1 MSRNAL
7 RASRRANVRA
17 SESET
22 QTLGLGALPDVL
34 GYALRRAQVA
44 VFGDVLRRLEPLEI
58 RPAQF
63 CVLTLI
69 DANPGVTQTQVCA
82 ALAIAKP
89 NFAPLIQKLERRGL
103 VRRKRVDGRSNG
115 MYLTP
120 LGRRVL
126 GKAWAGVRGNE
137 DLIATKL
144 SPKQR
149 TVLID
154 LLWRLADL

>member
-1 MSRNAL
+1 M
-7 RASRRANVRA
+7 RA

-22 QTLGLGALPDVL
+22 GDLDLSSLPDVV
-34 GYALRRAQVA
+34 GYALRRAELA
-44 VFGDVLRRLEPLEI
+44 VFGDVIRRLEPFDV

-63 CVLTLI
+63 SVLILV

-120 LGRRVL
+120 LGREILR
-126 GKAWAGVRGNE
+126 KAWAGIRENE
-137 DLIATKL
+137 NLIATKL
-144 SPKQR
+144 SPKER
-149 TVLID
+149 TVLVD

>member
-1 MSRNAL
+1 
-7 RASRRANVRA
+7 VRA

-22 QTLGLGALPDVL
+22 GDLDLSSLPDVV
-34 GYALRRAQVA
+34 GYALRRAELA
-44 VFGDVLRRLEPLEI
+44 VFGDVIRRLEPFDV

-63 CVLTLI
+63 SVLILV

-120 LGRRVL
+120 LGREILR
-126 GKAWAGVRGNE
+126 KAWAGIRENE
-137 DLIATKL
+137 NLIATKL
-144 SPKQR
+144 SPKER
-149 TVLID
+149 TVLVD